1 MLSGNLRENVMK
13 VARYISQK
21 ETQNK
26 CQKFSKQLPESVL
39 KILGKFIGTV
49 RHACWSQFFNKVADF
64 KPATVLKRGYGACIF
79 LLILKIFKN
88 TYFKEYLWTAASE
101 N

>member
-13 VARYISQK
+13 VTRYISQK

-49 RHACWSQFFNKVADF
+49 RHACRSQFFNKVADF
-64 KPATVLKRGYGACIF
+64 KPIKRGYDACIF

-88 TYFKEYLWTAASE
+88 TYIKEYL
-101 N
+101 